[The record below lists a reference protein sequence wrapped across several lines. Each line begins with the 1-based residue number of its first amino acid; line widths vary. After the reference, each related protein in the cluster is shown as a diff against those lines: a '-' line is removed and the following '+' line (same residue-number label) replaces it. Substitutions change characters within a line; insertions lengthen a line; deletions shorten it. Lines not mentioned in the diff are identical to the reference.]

1 MTLDTQKAMA
11 HAVETAKIKVEEE
24 KKRHNGIVEKLFASD
39 FWPIR
44 VKREGVQV
52 DEDAL
57 LDEEVGVRMRRG
69 SLTQVPYIRDVG
81 SATQDTILFSDRQRG
96 PTEHE
101 AEATSAVYL
110 LNA

>member
-1 MTLDTQKAMA
+1 MEGLIQPSRSIALSSLA
-11 HAVETAKIKVEEE
+11 
-24 KKRHNGIVEKLFASD
+24 
-39 FWPIR
+39 P
-44 VKREGVQV
+44 REWSHGKG

-81 SATQDTILFSDRQRG
+81 SATQDAILISDRQRG